1 MSSMIPGGGP
11 ARDLP
16 RADDILR
23 RSEAFFM
30 QDGMVFDTLRRLARR
45 FRAENIP
52 YAIIG
57 GMALNLWGYTRET
70 LDIDILVTPAGLE
83 ALREHMVGRGYVPAF
98 AGAEKTFRDAET
110 HVKIEIITSG
120 EYPGDGK
127 PKPVAFPDPNTV
139 SVDRDG
145 YQTIRLEKLI
155 ELKLASG
162 LTAPHRLR
170 DLADVQDL
178 IIALALPR
186 DLASALDESVRV
198 EYVRLWE
205 AARQA
210 PPSSE

>member
-1 MSSMIPGGGP
+1 MREGK
-11 ARDLP
+11 
-16 RADDILR
+16 
-23 RSEAFFM
+23 
-30 QDGMVFDTLRRLARR
+30 VFDTLRRLARR
-45 FRAENIP
+45 FRTENIP

-83 ALREHMVGRGYVPAF
+83 TLRKQLVGRGYVPAF
-98 AGAEKTFRDAET
+98 PGAEKTFRDAET
-110 HVKIEIITSG
+110 QVKIEVITSG

-127 PKPVAFPDPNTV
+127 PKPVAFPDPATV
-139 SVDRDG
+139 SLDRDG
-145 YQTIRLEKLI
+145 YQIIRLETLI

-178 IIALALPR
+178 IIALQLPR
-186 DLASALDESVRV
+186 DLASALDESVRG

-210 PPSSE
+210 PPASP

>member
-1 MSSMIPGGGP
+1 
-11 ARDLP
+11 
-16 RADDILR
+16 
-23 RSEAFFM
+23 M
-30 QDGMVFDTLRRLARR
+30 QEGKVFDTLRRLARR
-45 FRAENIP
+45 FQTENIP

-70 LDIDILVTPAGLE
+70 LDIDILVTRAGLE
-83 ALREHMVGRGYVPAF
+83 ALREHMIGRGYVPAF
-98 AGAEKTFRDAET
+98 PGAQKTIRDAET
-110 HVKIEIITSG
+110 QVKIEIITSG

-127 PKPVAFPDPNTV
+127 PKPVTFPDPNTV

-186 DLASALDESVRV
+186 DLADALDESVRA
-198 EYVRLWE
+198 EYLRLWE
-205 AARQA
+205 AAQQA
-210 PPSSE
+210 PPPDE